1 MKTLLIKDFML
12 IKSQK
17 RSIGIMALLVIIF
30 AVFNMNPSFAI
41 SYGTVVFLIIAINTI
56 AYDEYEK
63 SNLYLFSLPIDR
75 TTYATE
81 KYLFSGMLLVGSTAI
96 ISIVTVAS
104 EFIKNQALDHQFL
117 FEWRTG
123 ILAGVLIGV
132 LMLAFT
138 VPTQLKYGPEK
149 GRLML
154 FGITIVVV
162 VGTYLLDKISLQ
174 NGISVM
180 DGLDKWMTGKLT
192 IIQCGLGIIVCIIT
206 LEISMA
212 ISRRIMANKEY

>member
-41 SYGTVVFLIIAINTI
+41 SYGTVVFSIIAINTI

-104 EFIKNQALDHQFL
+104 EFIKNQALDYRFL

-123 ILAGVLIGV
+123 ILAGVLISV

-162 VGTYLLDKISLQ
+162 VGTYLLDKSGNLPQISSVGQ
-174 NGISVM
+174 MKDIYGNGITIQK
-180 DGLDKWMTGKLT
+180 GLTGVA
-192 IIQCGLGIIVCIIT
+192 LGIIIT
-206 LEISMA
+206 AISMA
-212 ISRRIMANKEY
+212 ISVRIMANKEY

>member
-17 RSIGIMALLVIIF
+17 HSIGIMALLVIIF

-56 AYDEYEK
+56 TYDEYEK

-104 EFIKNQALDHQFL
+104 EFIKNQALDYRFL

-162 VGTYLLDKISLQ
+162 VGTYLLDKSGNLPQISPVGQ
-174 NGISVM
+174 MKDIYGNGITIQK
-180 DGLDKWMTGKLT
+180 GLTGVA
-192 IIQCGLGIIVCIIT
+192 LGIIIT
-206 LEISMA
+206 AISMA
-212 ISRRIMANKEY
+212 ISVRIMANKEY

>member
-17 RSIGIMALLVIIF
+17 HSIGIMALLVIIF

-56 AYDEYEK
+56 TYDEYEK

-104 EFIKNQALDHQFL
+104 EFIKNQALDYRFL

-162 VGTYLLDKISLQ
+162 VGTYLLDKSGNLPQISSVGQ
-174 NGISVM
+174 MKDIYGNGITIQK
-180 DGLDKWMTGKLT
+180 GLTGAA
-192 IIQCGLGIIVCIIT
+192 LGIIIT
-206 LEISMA
+206 AISMA
-212 ISRRIMANKEY
+212 ISVRIMANKEY